1 MKLEKLIG
9 LHRHKLNKDSNIMKL
24 YPHIFKKLDL
34 GFIELKNRIIMGS
47 MHTGLEEIG
56 DWDRISEFYA
66 ARARGQVSLII
77 TGGIGPNKEGSV
89 LPGAAMM
96 MNEQDVKNHMISTQA
111 VHNEGGKIVMQI
123 LHAGRYAYND
133 KAVAPSPVKAPISPF
148 TPKELDEEGIEK
160 QISDIAQSAFLAKCA
175 GYDGVE
181 IMGSEGYLIN
191 QFLVKHTNKRTDS
204 WGGSYNNRIKFPIEI
219 VKRVRE
225 KVGKNF
231 LIIYRLSI
239 IDLIPN
245 GSSWEEVIILAK
257 EIEKAGAN
265 ILNSGIGW
273 HEARIP
279 TIATSVPKKAFS
291 WITKKLY
298 GNVSIPIIASNRIN
312 SPEIAEEVLSE
323 NCADL
328 VSMARPFLA
337 DSDFVRKAFENRSN
351 EIVPC
356 IACNQACLD
365 HTFSMKLTSCLV
377 NPRAC
382 RETELNYEKVI
393 LPKRIAVVGAGP
405 AGISFSIV
413 AAQRGHEVSLFDENH
428 EIGGQ
433 LNFAKMIPG
442 KEEFYGLLDFY
453 KNEIKRLKIN
463 LVKDH
468 KVEISDLK
476 EFDEVVLATGV
487 LPRKI
492 NIKGQDAVNF
502 VYDYQEVFNSKV
514 SLGNKIAIIGA
525 GGIGFDMAEY
535 ISSSGISPTL
545 NITKWMEKWGVV
557 DPEKERGGVLPKSEI
572 TLNTTSKEIFLLQR
586 KNEKIGKRLGKTT
599 GWIHRK
605 SLEKKNVKMFAGVNY
620 EQITTDGLL
629 ISFGEEKKDLQTLKV
644 DSIIICAGQIS
655 EISLVEKLNINKI
668 NHHIIGGAKL
678 ANELDAKSA
687 IDQGCR
693 LAAKL

>member
-1 MKLEKLIG
+1 
-9 LHRHKLNKDSNIMKL
+9 MKL

-56 DWDRISEFYA
+56 DWERISEFYA

-468 KVEISDLK
+468 KVEISELK

-487 LPRKI
+487 LPRKV
-492 NIKGQDAVNF
+492 NIKGQDDVNF
-502 VYDYQEVFNSKV
+502 VYDYQEVFNSEV

-545 NITKWMEKWGVV
+545 NLTKWMEKWGVV

-572 TLNTTSKEIFLLQR
+572 TLNTSSKEIFLLQR
-586 KNEKIGKRLGKTT
+586 KNEKLGKRLGKTT

-668 NHHIIGGAKL
+668 NHHIIGGAKV

>member
-1 MKLEKLIG
+1 
-9 LHRHKLNKDSNIMKL
+9 MKL

-56 DWDRISEFYA
+56 DWERISEFYA

-468 KVEISDLK
+468 KVEISELK

-487 LPRKI
+487 LPRKV
-492 NIKGQDAVNF
+492 NIKGQDDVNF

-572 TLNTTSKEIFLLQR
+572 TLNTSSKEIFLLQR
-586 KNEKIGKRLGKTT
+586 KNEKLGKRLGKTT

-620 EQITTDGLL
+620 EQITKDGLL

>member
-1 MKLEKLIG
+1 
-9 LHRHKLNKDSNIMKL
+9 MKL

-204 WGGSYNNRIKFPIEI
+204 WGGTYNNRIKFPIEI

-463 LVKDH
+463 LVKHH
-468 KVEISDLK
+468 KVEFSELK

-487 LPRKI
+487 LPRKV
-492 NIKGQDAVNF
+492 NIKGQDDVNF
-502 VYDYQEVFNSKV
+502 VYDYQEVFNSEV

-572 TLNTTSKEIFLLQR
+572 TLNTSSKEIFLLQR
-586 KNEKIGKRLGKTT
+586 KNEKLGKRLGKTT

-620 EQITTDGLL
+620 EQITKDGLL

>member
-1 MKLEKLIG
+1 
-9 LHRHKLNKDSNIMKL
+9 MKL

-56 DWDRISEFYA
+56 DWERISEFYA

-219 VKRVRE
+219 VKSVRE

-453 KNEIKRLKIN
+453 KNEINRLKIN

-492 NIKGQDAVNF
+492 NIKGQDDVNF
-502 VYDYQEVFNSKV
+502 VYDYQEVFNSEV

-572 TLNTTSKEIFLLQR
+572 TLNTSSKEIFLLQR
-586 KNEKIGKRLGKTT
+586 KNEKLGKRLGKTT

-620 EQITTDGLL
+620 EQITKDGLL

-668 NHHIIGGAKL
+668 NHHIIGGAKV

>member
-1 MKLEKLIG
+1 
-9 LHRHKLNKDSNIMKL
+9 MKL

-56 DWDRISEFYA
+56 DWERISEFYA

-148 TPKELDEEGIEK
+148 IPKELDEEGIEK

-487 LPRKI
+487 LPRKV
-492 NIKGQDAVNF
+492 NIKGQDDVNF

-572 TLNTTSKEIFLLQR
+572 TLNTSSKEIFLLQR
-586 KNEKIGKRLGKTT
+586 KNEKLGKRLGKTT

-655 EISLVEKLNINKI
+655 EISLVEKLNVNKI

>member
-1 MKLEKLIG
+1 
-9 LHRHKLNKDSNIMKL
+9 MKL

-56 DWDRISEFYA
+56 DWERISEFYA

-160 QISDIAQSAFLAKCA
+160 QISDIAHSAFLAKCA

-204 WGGSYNNRIKFPIEI
+204 WGGTYNNRIKFPIEI

-463 LVKDH
+463 LVKHH
-468 KVEISDLK
+468 KVEFSELK

-487 LPRKI
+487 LPRKV
-492 NIKGQDAVNF
+492 NIKGQDDVNF
-502 VYDYQEVFNSKV
+502 VYDYQEVFNSEV

-572 TLNTTSKEIFLLQR
+572 TLNTSSKEIFLLQR
-586 KNEKIGKRLGKTT
+586 KNEKLGKRLGKTT

-620 EQITTDGLL
+620 EQITKDGLL

>member
-1 MKLEKLIG
+1 
-9 LHRHKLNKDSNIMKL
+9 MKL

-56 DWDRISEFYA
+56 DWERISEFYA

-453 KNEIKRLKIN
+453 KNEINRLKIN

-468 KVEISDLK
+468 KVEISELK

-487 LPRKI
+487 LPRKV
-492 NIKGQDAVNF
+492 NIKGQDDVNF
-502 VYDYQEVFNSKV
+502 VYDYQEVFNSEV

-557 DPEKERGGVLPKSEI
+557 DPEKERGGVLLKSEI
-572 TLNTTSKEIFLLQR
+572 TLNTSSKEIFLLQR
-586 KNEKIGKRLGKTT
+586 KNEKLGKRLGKTT

-620 EQITTDGLL
+620 EQITKDGLL

>member
-1 MKLEKLIG
+1 
-9 LHRHKLNKDSNIMKL
+9 MKL

-231 LIIYRLSI
+231 LIIFRLSI

-245 GSSWEEVIILAK
+245 GSSWEEVITLAK

-468 KVEISDLK
+468 KVEISELK

-492 NIKGQDAVNF
+492 NIKGQDDVNF
-502 VYDYQEVFNSKV
+502 VYDYQEVFNSEV

-572 TLNTTSKEIFLLQR
+572 TLNTSSKEIFLLQR
-586 KNEKIGKRLGKTT
+586 KNEKLGKRLGKTT

-620 EQITTDGLL
+620 EQITEDGLL

-668 NHHIIGGAKL
+668 NHHIIGGAKV

>member
-1 MKLEKLIG
+1 
-9 LHRHKLNKDSNIMKL
+9 MKL

-56 DWDRISEFYA
+56 DWERISEFYA

-463 LVKDH
+463 LVKNH
-468 KVEISDLK
+468 KVEISELK

-487 LPRKI
+487 LPRKV
-492 NIKGQDAVNF
+492 NIKGQDDVNF

-545 NITKWMEKWGVV
+545 NLTKWMEKWGVV

-572 TLNTTSKEIFLLQR
+572 TLNTSSKEIFLLQR
-586 KNEKIGKRLGKTT
+586 KNEKLGKRLGKTT

-620 EQITTDGLL
+620 EQITKDGLL

-668 NHHIIGGAKL
+668 NHHIIGGAKV

>member
-1 MKLEKLIG
+1 M
-9 LHRHKLNKDSNIMKL
+9 NK
-24 YPHIFKKLDL
+24 YPNIFKKLDL

-56 DWDRISEFYA
+56 DWKRISEFYA
-66 ARARGQVSLII
+66 SRARGQVALII
-77 TGGIGPNKEGSV
+77 TGGIGPNREGSV

-96 MNEQDVKNHMISTQA
+96 MTDEDVKNHMISTKA
-111 VHNEGGKIVMQI
+111 VHDEGGKIVMQI

-133 KAVAPSPVKAPISPF
+133 KAVAPSPIKAPISPF

-191 QFLVKHTNKRTDS
+191 QFLVSHTNKRKDN
-204 WGGSYNNRIKFPIEI
+204 WGGDYENRIRFPLEI
-219 VKRVRE
+219 VKRIRE

-245 GSSWEEVIILAK
+245 GSSWEEVLILAK
-257 EIEKAGAN
+257 EIEKAGVN

-279 TIATSVPKKAFS
+279 TIATSVPKRAFS

-312 SPEIAEEVLSE
+312 SPEVADDVISDK
-323 NCADL
+323 CADL
-328 VSMARPFLA
+328 VSLARPFLA
-337 DSDFVRKAFENRSN
+337 DSEFVKKAFENKSN

-382 RETELNYEKVI
+382 RETELNYNKV
-393 LPKRIAVVGAGP
+393 LTSKRIAVVGAGP
-405 AGISFSIV
+405 AGISFSIT
-413 AAQRGHEVSLFDENH
+413 AAQRGHVVSLFEESN

-442 KEEFYGLLDFY
+442 KEEFHGLLNYY
-453 KNEIKRLKIN
+453 KNEIKRLKID
-463 LVKDH
+463 LITDH
-468 KVEISDLK
+468 KVKTTDLIN
-476 EFDEVVLATGV
+476 FDEIIISTGV
-487 LPRKI
+487 VPRKI
-492 NIKGQDAVNF
+492 DIEGQDKVNF
-502 VYDYQEVFNSKV
+502 VYDYQEVFNDGVK
-514 SLGNKIAIIGA
+514 LGNRIAIIGA
-525 GGIGFDMAEY
+525 GGIGFDVAEY

-545 NITKWMEKWGVV
+545 DINKWMEKWGVT
-557 DPEKERGGVLPKSEI
+557 DPAIERGGVLQKNEISSED
-572 TLNTTSKEIFLLQR
+572 TSKEIFLLQR
-586 KNEKIGKRLGKTT
+586 KNEKVGKRLGKTT

-605 SLEKKNVKMFAGVNY
+605 SLEKKKVKMLAGVNY
-620 EQITTDGLL
+620 EKITPEGLL
-629 ISFGEEKKDLQTLKV
+629 ISFGEEKRDIQMLKV
-644 DSIIICAGQIS
+644 DSIIICAGQTS
-655 EISLVEKLNINKI
+655 EISLAEAMSTRKTNF
-668 NHHIIGGAKL
+668 HIIGGAKK

-693 LAAKL
+693 LAAQL

>member
-1 MKLEKLIG
+1 
-9 LHRHKLNKDSNIMKL
+9 MKL

-56 DWDRISEFYA
+56 DWERISEFYA

-468 KVEISDLK
+468 KVEISELK

-487 LPRKI
+487 LPRKV
-492 NIKGQDAVNF
+492 NIKGQDDVNF
-502 VYDYQEVFNSKV
+502 VYDYQEVFNSEV

-572 TLNTTSKEIFLLQR
+572 TLNTSSKEIFLLQR
-586 KNEKIGKRLGKTT
+586 KNEKLGKRLGKTT

-620 EQITTDGLL
+620 EQITKDGLL

>member
-1 MKLEKLIG
+1 
-9 LHRHKLNKDSNIMKL
+9 MKL

-160 QISDIAQSAFLAKCA
+160 QISDIAHSAFLAKCA

-204 WGGSYNNRIKFPIEI
+204 WGGTYNNRIKFPIEI

-463 LVKDH
+463 LVKHH
-468 KVEISDLK
+468 KVEFSELK

-487 LPRKI
+487 LPRKV
-492 NIKGQDAVNF
+492 NIKGQDDVNF
-502 VYDYQEVFNSKV
+502 VYDYQEVFNSEV

-572 TLNTTSKEIFLLQR
+572 TLNTSSKEIFLLQR
-586 KNEKIGKRLGKTT
+586 KNEKLGKRLGKTT

-668 NHHIIGGAKL
+668 NHHIIGGAKV
-678 ANELDAKSA
+678 ADELDAKSA

>member
-1 MKLEKLIG
+1 M
-9 LHRHKLNKDSNIMKL
+9 NK
-24 YPHIFKKLDL
+24 YPNIFKKLDL

-56 DWDRISEFYA
+56 DWKRISEFYA
-66 ARARGQVSLII
+66 SRARGQVALII
-77 TGGIGPNKEGSV
+77 TGGIGPNREGSV

-96 MNEQDVKNHMISTQA
+96 MTDEDVKNHMISTKA
-111 VHNEGGKIVMQI
+111 VHDEGGKIVMQI

-133 KAVAPSPVKAPISPF
+133 KAVAPSPIKAPISPF

-181 IMGSEGYLIN
+181 VMGSEGYLIN
-191 QFLVKHTNKRTDS
+191 QFLVSHTNKRKDN
-204 WGGSYNNRIKFPIEI
+204 WGGDYENRIRFPLEI
-219 VKRVRE
+219 VKRIRE

-245 GSSWEEVIILAK
+245 GSSWEEVLILAK
-257 EIEKAGAN
+257 EIEKAGVN

-279 TIATSVPKKAFS
+279 TIATSVPKRAFS

-312 SPEIAEEVLSE
+312 SPEVADDVISDK
-323 NCADL
+323 CADL
-328 VSMARPFLA
+328 VSLARPFLA
-337 DSDFVRKAFENRSN
+337 DSEFVKKAFENKSN

-382 RETELNYEKVI
+382 RETELNYNKV
-393 LPKRIAVVGAGP
+393 LTSKRIAVVGAGP
-405 AGISFSIV
+405 AGISFSIT
-413 AAQRGHEVSLFDENH
+413 AAQRGHVVSLFEESN

-442 KEEFYGLLDFY
+442 KEEFHGLLNYY
-453 KNEIKRLKIN
+453 KNEIKRLNIN
-463 LVKDH
+463 LITDH
-468 KVEISDLK
+468 KVKTTDLIN
-476 EFDEVVLATGV
+476 FDEIIISTGV
-487 LPRKI
+487 VPRKI
-492 NIKGQDAVNF
+492 DIEGQDKVNF
-502 VYDYQEVFNSKV
+502 VYDYQEVFNDGVK
-514 SLGNKIAIIGA
+514 LGNRIAIIGA
-525 GGIGFDMAEY
+525 GGIGFDVAEY

-545 NITKWMEKWGVV
+545 DINKWMEKWGVT
-557 DPEKERGGVLPKSEI
+557 DPAIERGGVLQKNEIRSEDS
-572 TLNTTSKEIFLLQR
+572 SKEIFLLQR
-586 KNEKIGKRLGKTT
+586 KNEKVGKRLGKTT

-605 SLEKKNVKMFAGVNY
+605 SLEKKKVKMLAGVNY
-620 EQITTDGLL
+620 EKITPEGLL
-629 ISFGEEKKDLQTLKV
+629 ISFGEEKRDIQMLKV
-644 DSIIICAGQIS
+644 DSIIICAGQTS
-655 EISLVEKLNINKI
+655 EISLAEAMSTSSKNF
-668 NHHIIGGAKL
+668 HIIGGAKK

-693 LAAKL
+693 LAAQL

>member
-1 MKLEKLIG
+1 
-9 LHRHKLNKDSNIMKL
+9 MKL

-56 DWDRISEFYA
+56 DWERISEFYA

-468 KVEISDLK
+468 KVEISELK

-492 NIKGQDAVNF
+492 NIKGQDDVNF
-502 VYDYQEVFNSKV
+502 VYDYQEVFNSEV

-545 NITKWMEKWGVV
+545 NLTKWMEKWGVV

-572 TLNTTSKEIFLLQR
+572 TLNTSSKEIFLLQR
-586 KNEKIGKRLGKTT
+586 KNEKLGKRLGKTT

-620 EQITTDGLL
+620 EQITKDGLL

-668 NHHIIGGAKL
+668 NHHIIGGAKV

>member
-1 MKLEKLIG
+1 
-9 LHRHKLNKDSNIMKL
+9 MKL

-56 DWDRISEFYA
+56 DWERISEFYA

-468 KVEISDLK
+468 KVEISDLG

-492 NIKGQDAVNF
+492 NIKGQDDVNF

-572 TLNTTSKEIFLLQR
+572 TLNTSSKEIFLLQR
-586 KNEKIGKRLGKTT
+586 KNEKLGKRLGKTT

-620 EQITTDGLL
+620 EQITKDGLL

-668 NHHIIGGAKL
+668 NHHIIGGAKV
-678 ANELDAKSA
+678 ADELDAKSA

>member
-1 MKLEKLIG
+1 
-9 LHRHKLNKDSNIMKL
+9 MKL

-56 DWDRISEFYA
+56 DWERISEFYA

-492 NIKGQDAVNF
+492 NIKGQDDVNF

-572 TLNTTSKEIFLLQR
+572 TLNTSSKEIFLLQR
-586 KNEKIGKRLGKTT
+586 KNEKLGKRLGKTT

-620 EQITTDGLL
+620 EQITKDGLL

-668 NHHIIGGAKL
+668 NHHIIGGAKV

>member
-1 MKLEKLIG
+1 
-9 LHRHKLNKDSNIMKL
+9 MKL

-204 WGGSYNNRIKFPIEI
+204 WGGTYNNRIKFPIEI

-393 LPKRIAVVGAGP
+393 LPKKIAVVGAGP

-572 TLNTTSKEIFLLQR
+572 TLDTSSKEIFLLQR
-586 KNEKIGKRLGKTT
+586 KNEKLGKRLGKTT

>member
-1 MKLEKLIG
+1 
-9 LHRHKLNKDSNIMKL
+9 MKL

-56 DWDRISEFYA
+56 DWERISEFYA

-96 MNEQDVKNHMISTQA
+96 INEHDVKNHMISTQA

-204 WGGSYNNRIKFPIEI
+204 WGGSYKNRIKFPIEI

-468 KVEISDLK
+468 KVEISELK

-487 LPRKI
+487 LPRKV
-492 NIKGQDAVNF
+492 NIKGQDDVNF
-502 VYDYQEVFNSKV
+502 VYDYQEVFNSEV

-586 KNEKIGKRLGKTT
+586 KNEKLGKRLGKTT

-668 NHHIIGGAKL
+668 NHHIIGGAKV

>member
-1 MKLEKLIG
+1 
-9 LHRHKLNKDSNIMKL
+9 MKL

-56 DWDRISEFYA
+56 DWERISEFYA

-463 LVKDH
+463 LVKHH
-468 KVEISDLK
+468 KVEFSELK

-487 LPRKI
+487 LPRKV
-492 NIKGQDAVNF
+492 NIKGQDDVNF
-502 VYDYQEVFNSKV
+502 VYDYQEVFNSEV

-557 DPEKERGGVLPKSEI
+557 DPEKERGGVLPKGEI
-572 TLNTTSKEIFLLQR
+572 TLNTSSKEIFLLQR
-586 KNEKIGKRLGKTT
+586 KNEKLGKRLGKTT

-620 EQITTDGLL
+620 EQITKDGLL

>member
-1 MKLEKLIG
+1 
-9 LHRHKLNKDSNIMKL
+9 MKL

-468 KVEISDLK
+468 KVEISELK

-487 LPRKI
+487 LPRKV
-492 NIKGQDAVNF
+492 NIKGQDDVNF

-572 TLNTTSKEIFLLQR
+572 TLNTSSKEIFLLQR
-586 KNEKIGKRLGKTT
+586 KNEKLGKRLGKTT

-620 EQITTDGLL
+620 EQITKDGLL

-668 NHHIIGGAKL
+668 NHHIIGGAKV

>member
-1 MKLEKLIG
+1 M
-9 LHRHKLNKDSNIMKL
+9 NK
-24 YPHIFKKLDL
+24 YPNIFKKLDL

-56 DWDRISEFYA
+56 DWKRISEFYA
-66 ARARGQVSLII
+66 SRARGQVALII
-77 TGGIGPNKEGSV
+77 TGGIGPNREGSV

-96 MNEQDVKNHMISTQA
+96 MTDEDVKNHMISTKA
-111 VHNEGGKIVMQI
+111 VHDEGGKIVMQI

-133 KAVAPSPVKAPISPF
+133 KAVAPSPIKAPISPF

-191 QFLVKHTNKRTDS
+191 QFLVSHTNKRKDN
-204 WGGSYNNRIKFPIEI
+204 WGGDYENRIRFPLEI
-219 VKRVRE
+219 VKRIRE

-245 GSSWEEVIILAK
+245 GSSWEEVLILAK
-257 EIEKAGAN
+257 EIEKAGVN

-279 TIATSVPKKAFS
+279 TIATSVPKRAFS

-312 SPEIAEEVLSE
+312 SPKGADDVISDK
-323 NCADL
+323 CADL
-328 VSMARPFLA
+328 VSLARPFLA
-337 DSDFVRKAFENRSN
+337 DSEFVKKAFENKSN

-382 RETELNYEKVI
+382 RETELNYNKV
-393 LPKRIAVVGAGP
+393 PTSKKIAVVGAGP
-405 AGISFSIV
+405 AGISFSIT
-413 AAQRGHEVSLFDENH
+413 AAQRGHVVSLFEESN

-442 KEEFYGLLDFY
+442 KEEFHGLLNYY
-453 KNEIKRLKIN
+453 KNEIKRLKID
-463 LVKDH
+463 LITDH
-468 KVEISDLK
+468 KVKTTDLIN
-476 EFDEVVLATGV
+476 FDEIIISTGV
-487 LPRKI
+487 VPRKI
-492 NIKGQDAVNF
+492 DIEGQDKVNF
-502 VYDYQEVFNSKV
+502 VYDYQEVFNDGVK
-514 SLGNKIAIIGA
+514 LGNRIAIIGA
-525 GGIGFDMAEY
+525 GGIGFDVAEY

-545 NITKWMEKWGVV
+545 DINKWMEKWGVT
-557 DPEKERGGVLPKSEI
+557 DPAIERGGVLQKNEIRSEDS
-572 TLNTTSKEIFLLQR
+572 SKEIFLLQR
-586 KNEKIGKRLGKTT
+586 KNEKVGKRLGKTT

-605 SLEKKNVKMFAGVNY
+605 SLEKKKVKMLAGVNY
-620 EQITTDGLL
+620 EKITPEGLL
-629 ISFGEEKKDLQTLKV
+629 ISFGEEKRDIQMLKV
-644 DSIIICAGQIS
+644 DSIIICAGQTS
-655 EISLVEKLNINKI
+655 EISLAEAMSTRKTNF
-668 NHHIIGGAKL
+668 HIIGGAKK

-693 LAAKL
+693 LAAQL

>member
-1 MKLEKLIG
+1 
-9 LHRHKLNKDSNIMKL
+9 MKL
-24 YPHIFKKLDL
+24 YSHIFKKLDL

-56 DWDRISEFYA
+56 DWERISEFYA

-160 QISDIAQSAFLAKCA
+160 QISDIAQAAFLAKCA

-468 KVEISDLK
+468 KVEISELK

-492 NIKGQDAVNF
+492 NIKGQDDVNF

-572 TLNTTSKEIFLLQR
+572 TLNTSSKEIFLLQR
-586 KNEKIGKRLGKTT
+586 KNEKLGKRLGKTT

-620 EQITTDGLL
+620 EQITKDGLL

>member
-1 MKLEKLIG
+1 
-9 LHRHKLNKDSNIMKL
+9 MKL

-56 DWDRISEFYA
+56 DWERISEFYA

-96 MNEQDVKNHMISTQA
+96 INEHDVKNHMISTQA

-453 KNEIKRLKIN
+453 KNEIKRLKMN

-468 KVEISDLK
+468 KVEISELK

-492 NIKGQDAVNF
+492 NIKGQDDVNF

-572 TLNTTSKEIFLLQR
+572 TLNTSSKEIFLLQR
-586 KNEKIGKRLGKTT
+586 KNEKLGKRLGKTT

-620 EQITTDGLL
+620 EQITKDGLL
-629 ISFGEEKKDLQTLKV
+629 ISFGEEKKDLQNLKV

-668 NHHIIGGAKL
+668 NHHIIGGAKV
-678 ANELDAKSA
+678 ADELDAKSA

>member
-1 MKLEKLIG
+1 
-9 LHRHKLNKDSNIMKL
+9 MKL

-463 LVKDH
+463 LVKHH
-468 KVEISDLK
+468 KVEFSELK

-487 LPRKI
+487 LPRKV
-492 NIKGQDAVNF
+492 NIKGQDDVNF
-502 VYDYQEVFNSKV
+502 VYYYQEVFNSEV

-572 TLNTTSKEIFLLQR
+572 TLNTSSKEIFLLQR
-586 KNEKIGKRLGKTT
+586 KNEKLGKRLGKTT

-605 SLEKKNVKMFAGVNY
+605 SLEKKNDKMFAGVNY
-620 EQITTDGLL
+620 EQITKDGEL
-629 ISFGEEKKDLQTLKV
+629 ISFGE
-644 DSIIICAGQIS
+644 
-655 EISLVEKLNINKI
+655 
-668 NHHIIGGAKL
+668 
-678 ANELDAKSA
+678 
-687 IDQGCR
+687 
-693 LAAKL
+693 

>member
-1 MKLEKLIG
+1 
-9 LHRHKLNKDSNIMKL
+9 MKL

-160 QISDIAQSAFLAKCA
+160 QISDIAHSAFLAKCA

-204 WGGSYNNRIKFPIEI
+204 WGGTYNNRIKFPIEI

-463 LVKDH
+463 LVKHH
-468 KVEISDLK
+468 KVEFSELK

-487 LPRKI
+487 LPRKV
-492 NIKGQDAVNF
+492 NIKGQDDVNF
-502 VYDYQEVFNSKV
+502 VYDYQEVFNSEV

-572 TLNTTSKEIFLLQR
+572 TLNTSSKEIFLLQR
-586 KNEKIGKRLGKTT
+586 KNEKLGKRLGKTT

-620 EQITTDGLL
+620 EQITKDGLL

-668 NHHIIGGAKL
+668 NHHIIGGAKV

>member
-1 MKLEKLIG
+1 
-9 LHRHKLNKDSNIMKL
+9 MKL

-487 LPRKI
+487 LPRKV
-492 NIKGQDAVNF
+492 NIKGQDDVNF
-502 VYDYQEVFNSKV
+502 VYDYQEVFNSEV

-545 NITKWMEKWGVV
+545 NLTKWMEKWGVV

-572 TLNTTSKEIFLLQR
+572 TLNTSSKEIFLLQR
-586 KNEKIGKRLGKTT
+586 KNEKLGKRLGKTT

-620 EQITTDGLL
+620 EQITKDGLL

-668 NHHIIGGAKL
+668 NHHIIGGAKV
-678 ANELDAKSA
+678 ADELDAKSA

>member
-1 MKLEKLIG
+1 
-9 LHRHKLNKDSNIMKL
+9 MKL

-312 SPEIAEEVLSE
+312 SPDIAEEVLSE

-463 LVKDH
+463 LVKHH
-468 KVEISDLK
+468 KVEFSELK

-487 LPRKI
+487 LPRKV
-492 NIKGQDAVNF
+492 NIKGQDDVNF
-502 VYDYQEVFNSKV
+502 VYDYQEVFNSEV

-572 TLNTTSKEIFLLQR
+572 TLNTSSKEIFLLQR
-586 KNEKIGKRLGKTT
+586 KNEKLGKRLGKTT

-605 SLEKKNVKMFAGVNY
+605 SLEKKNIKMFAGVNY
-620 EQITTDGLL
+620 EQITKDGLL

>member
-1 MKLEKLIG
+1 
-9 LHRHKLNKDSNIMKL
+9 MKL

-56 DWDRISEFYA
+56 DWERISEFYA

-468 KVEISDLK
+468 KVEISELK

-487 LPRKI
+487 LPRKV
-492 NIKGQDAVNF
+492 NIKGQDDVNF
-502 VYDYQEVFNSKV
+502 VYDYQEVFNSEV

-586 KNEKIGKRLGKTT
+586 KNEKLGKRLGKTT

-620 EQITTDGLL
+620 EQITKDGLL

-668 NHHIIGGAKL
+668 NHHIIGGAKV

>member
-1 MKLEKLIG
+1 
-9 LHRHKLNKDSNIMKL
+9 MKL

-463 LVKDH
+463 LVKHH
-468 KVEISDLK
+468 KVEFSELK

-492 NIKGQDAVNF
+492 NIKGQDDVNF
-502 VYDYQEVFNSKV
+502 VYDYQEVFNSEV

-572 TLNTTSKEIFLLQR
+572 TLNTSSKEIFLLQR
-586 KNEKIGKRLGKTT
+586 KNEKLGKRLGKTT

-620 EQITTDGLL
+620 EQITKDGLL

-668 NHHIIGGAKL
+668 NHHIIGGAKV

>member
-1 MKLEKLIG
+1 
-9 LHRHKLNKDSNIMKL
+9 
-24 YPHIFKKLDL
+24 
-34 GFIELKNRIIMGS
+34 
-47 MHTGLEEIG
+47 
-56 DWDRISEFYA
+56 
-66 ARARGQVSLII
+66 
-77 TGGIGPNKEGSV
+77 
-89 LPGAAMM
+89 
-96 MNEQDVKNHMISTQA
+96 MISTRA

-468 KVEISDLK
+468 KVEISELK

-487 LPRKI
+487 LPRKV
-492 NIKGQDAVNF
+492 NIKGQDDVNF

-557 DPEKERGGVLPKSEI
+557 DPEKERGGVLPKSKI
-572 TLNTTSKEIFLLQR
+572 TLNTSSKEIFLLQR

-620 EQITTDGLL
+620 EQITKDGLL

-668 NHHIIGGAKL
+668 NHHIIGGAKV

>member
-1 MKLEKLIG
+1 M
-9 LHRHKLNKDSNIMKL
+9 NK
-24 YPHIFKKLDL
+24 YPNIFKKLDL

-56 DWDRISEFYA
+56 DWKRISEFYA
-66 ARARGQVSLII
+66 SRARGQVALII
-77 TGGIGPNKEGSV
+77 TGGIGPNREGSV

-96 MNEQDVKNHMISTQA
+96 MTDEDVKNHMISTKA
-111 VHNEGGKIVMQI
+111 VHDEGGKIVMQI

-133 KAVAPSPVKAPISPF
+133 KAVAPSPIKAPISPF

-191 QFLVKHTNKRTDS
+191 QFLVSHTNKRKDN
-204 WGGSYNNRIKFPIEI
+204 WGGDYENRIRFPLEI
-219 VKRVRE
+219 VKRIRE

-245 GSSWEEVIILAK
+245 GSSWEEVLILAK
-257 EIEKAGAN
+257 EIEKAGVN

-279 TIATSVPKKAFS
+279 TIATSVPKRAFS

-312 SPEIAEEVLSE
+312 SPEVADDVISDK
-323 NCADL
+323 CADL
-328 VSMARPFLA
+328 VSLARPFLA
-337 DSDFVRKAFENRSN
+337 DSEFVKKAFENKSN

-382 RETELNYEKVI
+382 RETELNYNKV
-393 LPKRIAVVGAGP
+393 LTSKRIAVVGAGP
-405 AGISFSIV
+405 AGISFSIT
-413 AAQRGHEVSLFDENH
+413 AAQRGHVVSLFEESN

-442 KEEFYGLLDFY
+442 KEEFHGLLNYY
-453 KNEIKRLKIN
+453 KNEIKRLKID
-463 LVKDH
+463 LITDH
-468 KVEISDLK
+468 KVKTTDLIN
-476 EFDEVVLATGV
+476 FDEIIISTGV
-487 LPRKI
+487 VPRKI
-492 NIKGQDAVNF
+492 DIEGQDKVNF
-502 VYDYQEVFNSKV
+502 VYDYQEVFNDRVK
-514 SLGNKIAIIGA
+514 LGNRIAIIGA
-525 GGIGFDMAEY
+525 GGIGFDVAEY

-545 NITKWMEKWGVV
+545 DINKWMEKWGVT
-557 DPEKERGGVLPKSEI
+557 DPAIERGGVLQKNEIRSEDS
-572 TLNTTSKEIFLLQR
+572 SKEIFLLQR
-586 KNEKIGKRLGKTT
+586 KNEKVGKRLGKTT

-605 SLEKKNVKMFAGVNY
+605 SLEKKKVKMLAGVNY
-620 EQITTDGLL
+620 EKITPEGLL
-629 ISFGEEKKDLQTLKV
+629 ISFGEEKRDIQMLKV
-644 DSIIICAGQIS
+644 DSIIICAGQTS
-655 EISLVEKLNINKI
+655 EISLAEAMSTRKTNF
-668 NHHIIGGAKL
+668 HIIGGAKK

-693 LAAKL
+693 LAAQL

>member
-1 MKLEKLIG
+1 
-9 LHRHKLNKDSNIMKL
+9 MKL

-56 DWDRISEFYA
+56 DWERISEFYA

-298 GNVSIPIIASNRIN
+298 GNGSIPIIASNRIN

-463 LVKDH
+463 LVKHH
-468 KVEISDLK
+468 KVEISELK

-492 NIKGQDAVNF
+492 NIKGQDDVNF

-557 DPEKERGGVLPKSEI
+557 DPEKERGGIVPKSEI
-572 TLNTTSKEIFLLQR
+572 SLNTSSKEIFLLQR
-586 KNEKIGKRLGKTT
+586 KNEKLGKRLGKTT

-620 EQITTDGLL
+620 EQITKDGLL

>member
-1 MKLEKLIG
+1 
-9 LHRHKLNKDSNIMKL
+9 MKL

-56 DWDRISEFYA
+56 DWERISEFYA

-160 QISDIAQSAFLAKCA
+160 QISDIAQAAFLAKCA

-328 VSMARPFLA
+328 VSLARPFLA

-572 TLNTTSKEIFLLQR
+572 TLNTSSKEIFLLQR
-586 KNEKIGKRLGKTT
+586 KNEKLGKRLGKTT

>member
-1 MKLEKLIG
+1 
-9 LHRHKLNKDSNIMKL
+9 MKL

-56 DWDRISEFYA
+56 DWERISEFYA

-96 MNEQDVKNHMISTQA
+96 MNEHDVKNHMISTQA

-351 EIVPC
+351 QIVPC

-413 AAQRGHEVSLFDENH
+413 AAQRGHKVSLFDENH

-468 KVEISDLK
+468 KVEISELK

-487 LPRKI
+487 LPRKV
-492 NIKGQDAVNF
+492 NIKGQDDVNF
-502 VYDYQEVFNSKV
+502 VYDYQEVFNSEV

-572 TLNTTSKEIFLLQR
+572 TLNTSSKEIFLLQR
-586 KNEKIGKRLGKTT
+586 KNEKLGKRLGKTT

-620 EQITTDGLL
+620 EQITKDGLL

-668 NHHIIGGAKL
+668 NHHIIGGAKV

>member
-1 MKLEKLIG
+1 M
-9 LHRHKLNKDSNIMKL
+9 NK
-24 YPHIFKKLDL
+24 YPNIFKKLDL

-56 DWDRISEFYA
+56 DWKRISEFYA
-66 ARARGQVSLII
+66 SRARGQVALII
-77 TGGIGPNKEGSV
+77 TGGIGPNREGSV

-96 MNEQDVKNHMISTQA
+96 VTDEDVKNHMISTKA
-111 VHNEGGKIVMQI
+111 VHDEGGKIVMQI

-133 KAVAPSPVKAPISPF
+133 KAVAPSPIKAPISPF

-191 QFLVKHTNKRTDS
+191 QFLVSHTNKRKDN
-204 WGGSYNNRIKFPIEI
+204 WGGDYENRIRFPLEI
-219 VKRVRE
+219 VKRIRE

-245 GSSWEEVIILAK
+245 GSSWEEVLILAK
-257 EIEKAGAN
+257 EIEKAGVN

-279 TIATSVPKKAFS
+279 TIATSVPKRAFS

-312 SPEIAEEVLSE
+312 SPEVADDVISDK
-323 NCADL
+323 CADL
-328 VSMARPFLA
+328 VSLARPFLA
-337 DSDFVRKAFENRSN
+337 DSEFVKKAFENKSN

-382 RETELNYEKVI
+382 RETELNYNKV
-393 LPKRIAVVGAGP
+393 LTSKRIAVVGAGP
-405 AGISFSIV
+405 AGISFSIT
-413 AAQRGHEVSLFDENH
+413 AAQRGHVVSLFEESN

-442 KEEFYGLLDFY
+442 KEEFHGLLNYY
-453 KNEIKRLKIN
+453 KNEIKRLKIDLITN
-463 LVKDH
+463 H
-468 KVEISDLK
+468 KVKTTDLIN
-476 EFDEVVLATGV
+476 FDEIIISTGV
-487 LPRKI
+487 VPRKI
-492 NIKGQDAVNF
+492 DIEGQDKVNF
-502 VYDYQEVFNSKV
+502 VYDYQEVFNDGVK
-514 SLGNKIAIIGA
+514 LGNRIAIIGA
-525 GGIGFDMAEY
+525 GGIGFDVAEY

-545 NITKWMEKWGVV
+545 DINKWMKKWGVT
-557 DPEKERGGVLPKSEI
+557 DPAIERGGVLQKNEIRSED
-572 TLNTTSKEIFLLQR
+572 TSKEIFLLQR
-586 KNEKIGKRLGKTT
+586 KNEKVGKRLGKTT

-605 SLEKKNVKMFAGVNY
+605 SLEKKKVKMLAGVNY
-620 EQITTDGLL
+620 EKITPEGLL
-629 ISFGEEKKDLQTLKV
+629 ISFGEEKRDIQMLKV
-644 DSIIICAGQIS
+644 DSIIICAGQTS
-655 EISLVEKLNINKI
+655 EISLAEAMSTSSKNF
-668 NHHIIGGAKL
+668 HIIGGAKK

-693 LAAKL
+693 LAAQL

>member
-9 LHRHKLNKDSNIMKL
+9 LHRHKLSKDSNIMKL

-463 LVKDH
+463 LVKHH
-468 KVEISDLK
+468 KVEFSELK

-487 LPRKI
+487 LPRKV
-492 NIKGQDAVNF
+492 NIKGQDDVNF
-502 VYDYQEVFNSKV
+502 VYDYQEVFNSEV

-572 TLNTTSKEIFLLQR
+572 TLNTSSKEIFLLQR
-586 KNEKIGKRLGKTT
+586 KNEKLGKRLGKTT